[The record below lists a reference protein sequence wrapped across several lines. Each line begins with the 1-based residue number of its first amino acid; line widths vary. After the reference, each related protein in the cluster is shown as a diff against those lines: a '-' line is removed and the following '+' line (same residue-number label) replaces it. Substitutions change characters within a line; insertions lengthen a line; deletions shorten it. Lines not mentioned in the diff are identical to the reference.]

1 MPVSEE
7 TAREFAGGGVV
18 RVTNGRGQIGDL
30 LASISGDSSRP
41 SSTPPL
47 PRANSNLKRKADE
60 DLRPAASKTPR
71 TTPVASGGP
80 ASSSRPADKAPPTP
94 YKGTAGSRP
103 APAPRPT
110 YSSAVKSSA
119 APTRPSNGAAGAK
132 PVSRPAPAPAV
143 NAAPPKKGS
152 YAEIMA
158 RAQKAQSTMG
168 QVGKIQHKVTERG
181 AGKKDREELR
191 KDAKQPAGKYASS
204 KFQGSGR
211 PANGSSRPL
220 NGSSRPGNGM
230 SRPGSSQPSQRNT
243 PGKDPRN
250 GASDRAKDKRAPP
263 VEEKKIKKAAVATT
277 GYTGTAR
284 PRPGATSKAKPAAPG
299 GALLN
304 PRSVSRYGG
313 SSKRS
318 RYDEEEDEEMDDF
331 IDYDD
336 EEEEDVGGPRYRYDS
351 GSESDMEAGM
361 DDIYDEEAQAER
373 AARRED
379 IEQERLEKR
388 LKAEKEER
396 KRKFLEQQRR

>member
-1 MPVSEE
+1 MP
-7 TAREFAGGGVV
+7 
-18 RVTNGRGQIGDL
+18 IGDL

-71 TTPVASGGP
+71 TTPVASGG
-80 ASSSRPADKAPPTP
+80 STTSSRPTDKGPPTP
-94 YKGTAGSRP
+94 YKGTAGNRP
-103 APAPRPT
+103 AVAPRPT
-110 YSSAVKSSA
+110 YSSAVKASSA
-119 APTRPSNGAAGAK
+119 PARPSNGAAGAK
-132 PVSRPAPAPAV
+132 PVSRPAPASAAPAV
-143 NAAPPKKGS
+143 KAAPPKKGS
-152 YAEIMA
+152 FAEIMA
-158 RAQKAQSTMG
+158 RAQKAQSAMG

-181 AGKKDREELR
+181 AGRKEREEPT
-191 KDAKQPAGKYASS
+191 KDSKQPVGRSAS
-204 KFQGSGR
+204 KFKASGR
-211 PANGSSRPL
+211 PANGPSRAT
-220 NGSSRPGNGM
+220 NGSSRPTNGM
-230 SRPGSSQPSQRNT
+230 SRAGSLATNRNAT
-243 PGKDPRN
+243 SKDPRN

-263 VEEKKIKKAAVATT
+263 VEEKKIKKAAIATT

-304 PRSVSRYGG
+304 PRATARYGS

-318 RYDEEEDEEMDDF
+318 RYDDEEDEEMDDF

-336 EEEEDVGGPRYRYDS
+336 EEEEDTVGPRYRYDS
-351 GSESDMEAGM
+351 DSESDMEAGM
-361 DDIYDEEAQAER
+361 DDIYDEEAEAER

-379 IEQERLEKR
+379 VEQDRLEKR

-396 KRKFLEQQRR
+396 KRKFLDQQRNRR